1 MKAKSIKG
9 VPRQYKGSFHDTES
23 QKNIIIPE
31 ILDNKFSILK
41 NRFYSINHWNDY
53 SGNGFA
59 DFKLFNSFGLY
70 IDRHPRVG
78 DFIRI
83 DIPGP
88 GNVGSKGFDWVRIDE
103 ITLTTNNE
111 KERHLITCRP
121 SASPK
126 GDPKTIEHF
135 YSDSATSTF
144 IIEKG
149 IDYIKV
155 GIYGRNEM
163 LNKKNVGI
171 LNTIRNFLVT
181 FGGFLKLTKIQ
192 WKALADGM
200 LDFYN

>member
-1 MKAKSIKG
+1 MKAKLIRG
-9 VPRQYKGSFHDTES
+9 VPIQYNGSFHDTES
-23 QKNIIIPE
+23 QKNIIVPE
-31 ILDNKFSILK
+31 ILNNKFSILK
-41 NRFYSINHWNDY
+41 NRFYSINYWNDY

-59 DFKLFNSFGLY
+59 DFNLFNSLGLY

-88 GNVGSKGFDWVRIDE
+88 GNVGSKGYDWVRIDE
-103 ITLTTNNE
+103 ITLTTNDE
-111 KERHLITCRP
+111 KEIHLITCRP

-126 GDPKTIEHF
+126 GNPKHIEHF

-155 GIYGRNEM
+155 GIYGRNEIPNTK
-163 LNKKNVGI
+163 NKGI
-171 LNTIRNFLVT
+171 WTFVRNFLVT
-181 FGGFLKLTKIQ
+181 FGGFLRLTKIQ
-192 WKALADGM
+192 WKTLADGM
-200 LDFYN
+200 LDF